1 MNRILIATAAMLWA
15 SAAMAHT
22 HLHASVPADK
32 SKVAAPEAIELH
44 FSDAA
49 RLTAL
54 TLQQGN
60 AAPKSLSVPS
70 KAAKDISVPV
80 KGLGPGAYT
89 VSWRVASEDGHVMS
103 GNFSFTVVAA
113 GAPAATPAAPAHDH
127 AQHQH

>member
-1 MNRILIATAAMLWA
+1 MNRILIAAATMLWA

-22 HLHASVPADK
+22 HLHSSAPADK
-32 SKVAAPEAIELH
+32 SKVAAPKAIVLH

-60 AAPKSLSVPS
+60 SAPKSLNVPT
-70 KAAKDISVPV
+70 KAAKEVSVPASD
-80 KGLGPGAYT
+80 LAPGEYK
-89 VSWRVASEDGHVMS
+89 VSWRAASEDGHVVS
-103 GNFSFTVVAA
+103 GNFTFTVVPA
-113 GAPAATPAAPAHDH
+113 GTPAATPATPAQDH